1 MLPSLFTS
9 NYLARLET
17 LRLRTKRKFLGSRAG
32 SHLSLRR
39 GPGLEFADYQR
50 YTPGDDLRY
59 VDWNLYSRTDHL
71 YVKQY
76 QEEQEL
82 FTSLFL
88 DNSASMQYPTGNNKY
103 ESGRDIA
110 LSVGYIVLAGND
122 AFRLSLLAR
131 ESTEPTYLGTPFY
144 RGRQKLKDLARHL
157 ENSRPGGQC
166 HILQS
171 LASQLQNYRRP
182 GKAIWV
188 SDFLFSLTEFRAGL
202 TLLQSASYE
211 VAVVQVLGHDELDPP
226 LRPEGVQ
233 LADSETEERA
243 NVRFDAHAK
252 DTYLRHLHKHN
263 REIES
268 SCHRRGAR
276 YAQFNTVETVPYF
289 ILRKLPELGLLH

>member
-9 NYLARLET
+9 KYLARLET
-17 LRLRTKRKFLGSRAG
+17 LTLRTKRKFHGSRTG

-50 YTPGDDLRY
+50 YTPGDDLRSI
-59 VDWNLYSRTDHL
+59 DWNLYSRTDRL

-88 DNSASMQYPTGNNKY
+88 DNSASMQYPIDNNKY

-110 LSVGYIVLAGND
+110 LSVGYIVLASND

-131 ESTEPTYLGTPFY
+131 ESSKPTYSSTPFY
-144 RGRQKLKDLARHL
+144 RGRQRLQNLARQL

-166 HILQS
+166 NILQS
-171 LASQLQNYRRP
+171 LAYQLQNYRRP
-182 GKAIWV
+182 GKAVWV

-233 LADSETEERA
+233 LTDSESQEHA
-243 NVRFDAHAK
+243 NIHFDDRAK
-252 DTYLRHLHKHN
+252 DTYLQHLNKHN

-268 SCHRRGAR
+268 SCHRLGAL
-276 YAQFNTVETVPYF
+276 YAQFNTIETVPYF

>member
-1 MLPSLFTS
+1 
-9 NYLARLET
+9 LARLET
-17 LRLRTKRKFLGSRAG
+17 LRLRTKRKFHGSRAG

-50 YTPGDDLRY
+50 YTPGDDLRSI
-59 VDWNLYSRTDHL
+59 DWNLYSRTDRL

-88 DNSASMQYPTGNNKY
+88 DNSASMQYPIDNNKY

-131 ESTEPTYLGTPFY
+131 ESSESNNLSTPFY
-144 RGRQKLKDLARHL
+144 RGRQRLQNLVRHL
-157 ENSRPGGQC
+157 EDSRPGGQC
-166 HILQS
+166 NILQS
-171 LASQLQNYRRP
+171 LAYQLQNYRRP

-233 LADSETEERA
+233 LTDSESREHA
-243 NVRFDAHAK
+243 NIHFDDRAK
-252 DTYLRHLHKHN
+252 DTYLQHLNKHN

-268 SCHRRGAR
+268 SCHRLGAR

-289 ILRKLPELGLLH
+289 ILQKLPELGLLH